1 MIHFI
6 ESDAFGGIL
15 VGLVAGIIVTLALNI
30 FLGPSDQK
38 FENNKLRQRLI
49 VAGFQGFV
57 ANPTSRAWGSDMAH
71 TICSMAEDVVLAADV
86 AAHIRREIDKGRK
99 P

>member
-15 VGLVAGIIVTLALNI
+15 VGLVAGVIVTMALFI

-38 FENNKLRQRLI
+38 FENDKLRQRLI
-49 VAGFQGFV
+49 VAGFQGYI
-57 ANPTSRAWGSDMAH
+57 AHSGGSPWDGH
-71 TICSMAEDVVLAADV
+71 TPHSICAMAEDVVLAADV
-86 AAHIRREIDKGRK
+86 AAHIRRENAKGHQR
-99 P
+99 